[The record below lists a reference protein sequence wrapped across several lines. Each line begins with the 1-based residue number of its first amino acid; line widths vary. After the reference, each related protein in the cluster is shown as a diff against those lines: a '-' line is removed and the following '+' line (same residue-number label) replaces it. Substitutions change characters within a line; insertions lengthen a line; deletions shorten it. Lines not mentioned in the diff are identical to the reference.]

1 MPKAVVAAGK
11 KGSQVAATKL
21 GKPGVAQG
29 IRNVAGGTAG
39 YLRSGPGK
47 FAQAEAALT
56 GVVTGAA
63 TGDIGKGLQAAGL
76 NLAGNATLGVGLEA
90 LANNP
95 NVPEG
100 VRKAAKNDLS
110 QYLGQAVIGSA
121 VQGIVRPSSPA
132 AQTISAS
139 DHAALLQ
146 GQAAITQ
153 AQLQGVA
160 GIGNMQN
167 QAVATQLNAV
177 ANANQTAAALMNPN
191 LVVPNYN
198 YTGIA

>member
-1 MPKAVVAAGK
+1 
-11 KGSQVAATKL
+11 
-21 GKPGVAQG
+21 
-29 IRNVAGGTAG
+29 
-39 YLRSGPGK
+39 
-47 FAQAEAALT
+47 
-56 GVVTGAA
+56 
-63 TGDIGKGLQAAGL
+63 
-76 NLAGNATLGVGLEA
+76 
-90 LANNP
+90 
-95 NVPEG
+95 
-100 VRKAAKNDLS
+100 
-110 QYLGQAVIGSA
+110 
-121 VQGIVRPSSPA
+121 
-132 AQTISAS
+132 